1 MLPSRGRTENIREKG
16 SFRMEVTI
24 FVGSA
29 GRSPAT
35 VVRVRERERVQRLEK
50 AEFFIVDLYF
60 YGSGC
65 YPLGRGRIQG
75 VLVDWWQLSTA
86 SSVIHLYSRD
96 RTGLTKKQEKE
107 SGKECRQTRVVGA
120 DLPR

>member
-1 MLPSRGRTENIREKG
+1 VLPDVSDTEMLQT
-16 SFRMEVTI
+16 
-24 FVGSA
+24 
-29 GRSPAT
+29 
-35 VVRVRERERVQRLEK
+35 LEK

-75 VLVDWWQLSTA
+75 VPADWRQLSTA
-86 SSVIHLYSRD
+86 VSVIHLYSRD